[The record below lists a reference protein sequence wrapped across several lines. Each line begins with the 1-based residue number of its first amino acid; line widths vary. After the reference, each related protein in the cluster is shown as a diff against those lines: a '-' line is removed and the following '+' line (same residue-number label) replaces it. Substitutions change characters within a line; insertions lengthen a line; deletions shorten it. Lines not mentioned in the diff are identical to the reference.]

1 MTDTPTP
8 LTTQQIKSLKAQAHH
23 LNPVVMLGA
32 AGLAD
37 AVVQEI
43 DGALTAHGLIKIK
56 LGGENREERAALMAE
71 ICSRTGAQPVQ
82 SIGKVGVVW
91 RQKPDKTTETTAFVT
106 KQRAGERAVRRSTT
120 ASKPRA
126 RRAKSTRK

>member
-8 LTTQQIKSLKAQAHH
+8 LTTQQIKTLKAQAHH

-43 DGALTAHGLIKIK
+43 EGALTAHGLIKIK
-56 LGGENREERAALMAE
+56 LGGENRVERAALMAE
-71 ICSRTGAQPVQ
+71 ICARTGAQPIQ

-91 RQKPDKTTETTAFVT
+91 REKPEKSAENTEFVT
-106 KQRAGERAVRRSTT
+106 KQKAGERAVKRSPT